1 MRTLSALDSDRMGFA
16 LFLAVVVH
24 AMLILGVSFSQEQ
37 SKTPSRVLD
46 VTLTLAP
53 STARPEQFDYLS
65 EQNQQGKPLAPKPE
79 ESSSLQASSASTPT
93 KLKAVSAKTERLQ
106 PITEVPSLQRS
117 IPAQLKTDLSQFRR
131 SQDFDAMAFVAPSRV
146 RRLTQVN
153 AAASPEAFYLRSWQR
168 KIEAIGNLNYPE
180 AARRA
185 GIYGNLRLLVTI
197 NANGSLKDVRVLQ
210 SSGEPILDQAAQ
222 NIIRLAEPFPPFSD
236 ALLRTTDVL
245 EIVRT
250 WQFRK
255 NAQSV
260 NVQP

>member
-1 MRTLSALDSDRMGFA
+1 MRTLSALDSDKMGFA
-16 LFLAVVVH
+16 LFLAVVLH
-24 AMLILGVSFSQEQ
+24 GMLILGVSFSQEQ

-53 STARPEQFDYLS
+53 STPRPEQFDYLS
-65 EQNQQGKPLAPKPE
+65 EQNQQGKPRTPKPE
-79 ESSSLQASSASTPT
+79 ERAALTALSGPAANDPN
-93 KLKAVSAKTERLQ
+93 
-106 PITEVPSLQRS
+106 
-117 IPAQLKTDLSQFRR
+117 PAQAERNAIEPISALPRNTQSSPQALKTDLSQFRR
-131 SQDFDAMAFVAPSRV
+131 SQDFDALASIEPSRV

-185 GIYGNLRLLVTI
+185 GIYGNLRILVAI
-197 NANGSLKDVRVLQ
+197 NANGTLQDVRVLQ

-222 NIIRLAEPFPPFSD
+222 NIIRLAEPFPPFSA
-236 ALLRTTDVL
+236 ALLKTTDVL

-255 NAQSV
+255 NARSV